1 MATCLTLR
9 RTSHTPT
16 VTARSNTDEAAC
28 DTSLCDPAPVAQC
41 AERQHGAF
49 SHASCLSWGFHQ
61 NGMFCAYNIK
71 RIIRYARVRQARY
84 GLCLPSCSPYAV
96 AILLVATESKGT
108 LNSLVTV
115 LYTDSAI
122 PTPASCTAPVE
133 A

>member
-1 MATCLTLR
+1 M
-9 RTSHTPT
+9 
-16 VTARSNTDEAAC
+16 
-28 DTSLCDPAPVAQC
+28 Q
-41 AERQHGAF
+41 
-49 SHASCLSWGFHQ
+49 HASWDVHQ
-61 NGMFCAYNIK
+61 NDMLCVFTLTAEQDVQG
-71 RIIRYARVRQARY
+71 RQARL

-96 AILLVATESKGT
+96 ATLLVATESKGT